1 MSRLILLVIVVAAA
15 LWLYKHSA
23 GGLLGSKGTD
33 PAPRAPVER
42 ARDAAH
48 RTEARQSELDQLGRE
63 AASNERE
70 AGRVHENMTPSEVRA
85 MMGDPDEVTSGI
97 SASGAP
103 QETWIYRRV
112 GKRFVFEN
120 GVAVSVGSS

>member
-1 MSRLILLVIVVAAA
+1 MSRLILLLLVVGVG

-23 GGLLGSKGTD
+23 GGLLGSKGVE

-48 RTEARQSELDQLGRE
+48 RSEARQSELDQIGRE
-63 AASNERE
+63 ASSNERE

-85 MMGDPDEVTSGI
+85 MMGDPDEVTPGV
-97 SASGAP
+97 SAAGAP
-103 QETWIYRRV
+103 QENWIYRKV
-112 GKRFVFEN
+112 GKKIVFEN
-120 GVAVSVGSS
+120 GVAVSVQ

>member
-1 MSRLILLVIVVAAA
+1 MSRLILLVLVVGVG
-15 LWLYKHSA
+15 LWLYKISA
-23 GGLLGSKGTD
+23 GGLLGTTGVD
-33 PAPRAPVER
+33 PAPGAPVER

-48 RTEARQSELDQLGRE
+48 RSEARQTELVQLGRE
-63 AASNERE
+63 ASSNDRE
-70 AGRVHENMTPSEVRA
+70 SGRVLENMTPSEVRA

-112 GKRFVFEN
+112 GKRVVFEN